1 MTKSNLYKIESTFGG
16 IMQVSSG
23 YSWERACR
31 AAENEPNALK
41 LRDVIRDAERLLASR
56 SQEVR
61 GCSDGEGEARAI
73 RTASNRL
80 RFIASER
87 LDPSIR

>member
-1 MTKSNLYKIESTFGG
+1 MA
-16 IMQVSSG
+16 VSSG

-41 LRDVIRDAERLLASR
+41 LREVIRDAERLLAYR

-61 GCSDGEGEARAI
+61 GCSDGEDETRAL
-73 RTASNRL
+73 RTAADRL

-87 LDPSIR
+87 LGPSNAY